1 MSVFRKVVLVASFFA
16 TAATTLPASAR
27 LPEAFSNL
35 PKEIERRAV
44 HVPTGC
50 IARIVVNDSKVIS
63 AKIIDPDCLPKGVSA
78 QPVPGET
85 RDFTVIEG
93 VH

>member
-1 MSVFRKVVLVASFFA
+1 MVLFASC
-16 TAATTLPASAR
+16 AATVATTVPASAR
-27 LPEAFSNL
+27 LPEAFANL

-50 IARIVVNDSKVIS
+50 LARIVVNDRTV
-63 AKIIDPDCLPKGVSA
+63 VSA
-78 QPVPGET
+78 QIVDPECLPEGVTERPVPGET
-85 RDFTVIEG
+85 RDFTVIDG

>member
-1 MSVFRKVVLVASFFA
+1 MGVLGKVVAIASLAATVA
-16 TAATTLPASAR
+16 TALPASAR

-50 IARIVVNDSKVIS
+50 LASIVVNDRVVVS
-63 AKIIDPDCLPKGVSA
+63 AKIVDPDCLPKGVSA
-78 QPVPGET
+78 RPVPGKA
-85 RDFTVIEG
+85 RDFTVIDG

>member
-1 MSVFRKVVLVASFFA
+1 MKVLRIVVLVVSYAA
-16 TAATTLPASAR
+16 TVATTLPASAR

-35 PKEIERRAV
+35 PAETVRSAV

-50 IARIVVNDSKVIS
+50 LARIVLNDRIVVS
-63 AKIIDPDCLPKGVSA
+63 ARIIDPDCLPQGIRA
-78 QPVPGET
+78 QPVPSKT
-85 RDFTVIEG
+85 HDFTIIDG